1 MSGVDAAPCASA
13 VIVSC
18 VLAAALCV
26 VGSWQLGWLCV
37 QIGGR

>member
-18 VLAAALCV
+18 TLFAALFV
-26 VGSWQLGWLCV
+26 VGAWRPGWPLV
-37 QIGGR
+37 QIEGR